1 MRGSYG
7 GCIVSDGR
15 IYVYADADAKNRPI
29 GNLPQWDDLLSDGDV
44 FPVEALD
51 RAVCADAPPMLA
63 RASRSPPAS
72 QRIHRAPLCRFSRAL
87 WTSD

>member
-1 MRGSYG
+1 MAVMRVR
-7 GCIVSDGR
+7 IVFDGR

-87 WTSD
+87 WTPD